1 MTTNRLATRATTAKR
16 DNGLPEREREL
27 MACEFAAIA
36 RETGQLD
43 KAKLWDKAA
52 AELGEERI
60 PNGIT
65 VRFQKDGSLKRVEF
79 RP

>member
-1 MTTNRLATRATTAKR
+1 MTTNRLAKSAVADDGPNVLT
-16 DNGLPEREREL
+16 
-27 MACEFAAIA
+27 ACEFAAIA
-36 RETGQLD
+36 RETGQLE
-43 KAKLWDKAA
+43 KAKLWDQRA

-65 VRFQKDGSLKRVEF
+65 VRYRKIGEKKFEKYRTEF